1 MRGHGEALSA
11 EGPNDDRQP
20 PRLKRVADR
29 VVEALRITRP
39 VIPARLS
46 APESTSGRRQAAGP
60 IDTSLPETK
69 PFDSISDLN
78 PPLPN
83 PDDYGASANSQ
94 INAREGEFSAAACEN
109 DIPAE
114 EPLSH
119 KSDEDDGQQADFF
132 GVKTFGFDI
141 DALNREFA
149 LVLLGSKAVVFREQ
163 PDALVEDQQ
172 RMLTLDAFNAWF
184 ANRFTERRDADG
196 KVKRVTWAKAW
207 QQSRQ
212 RRQYGGVEF
221 HPDRDNKGG
230 TPGYLNLWSGFA
242 TAPAE
247 KHDVNAYGVFRD
259 HLLNNVCGGEQAKY
273 DWVFGF
279 FAHIFQRPRERI
291 GVALVMRGKMGSG
304 KTKVGEVFGSL
315 IPRHYFLVDDPR
327 YVTGNFNTHMA
338 SCLLLQAD
346 EAVWAGDKAAEGRL
360 KGLITA
366 PIQQIEAKGVDAI
379 RLKNYV
385 RLVMTSNE
393 DWVVPAGKDE
403 RRFTVLDVDPRC
415 AQQHD
420 YFREMDE
427 QLANGGLA
435 HLLGDL
441 LAFDLDSVNLR
452 QILRT
457 EALLEQK
464 IRSLNSVESW
474 WFERL
479 QSGAIFRDGTPWPKE
494 VVCGTLFDD
503 YIAIADKIGIKRKQE
518 ETVFGMQLGKLMP
531 GLQRRR
537 ANQVSYEDGASVVR
551 RPWVYVLPPIDT
563 VRESFESLVGQKIDW
578 PSLDGDRPVVR
589 EDVVL

>member
-1 MRGHGEALSA
+1 MSA
-11 EGPNDDRQP
+11 EGPNIDALAPLQRIT
-20 PRLKRVADR
+20 DR
-29 VVEALRITRP
+29 VVNAPPITRP
-39 VIPARLS
+39 VIPARHS
-46 APESTSGRRQAAGP
+46 APESTSGRRPAAGP
-60 IDTSLPETK
+60 IDASLPGAK
-69 PFDSISDLN
+69 PPNPASELN
-78 PPLPN
+78 PPSPSY
-83 PDDYGASANSQ
+83 PIDYGASANSLL
-94 INAREGEFSAAACEN
+94 NARERESSAAACEN
-109 DIPAE
+109 NMLAE

-119 KSDEDDGQQADFF
+119 GINEDDGQQADFF
-132 GVKTFGFDI
+132 GLKTFGFDI
-141 DALNREFA
+141 DVLNREFA

-163 PDALVEDQQ
+163 PDALIEDQQ

-242 TAPAE
+242 FAPAE
-247 KHDVNAYGVFRD
+247 KPDATAYSIFRD
-259 HLLNNVCGGEQAKY
+259 HLLTNVCGGDESKFR
-273 DWVFGF
+273 WVFGF
-279 FAHIFQRPRERI
+279 FADMVQRPRNRV
-291 GVALVMRGKMGSG
+291 GVALVLRGKMGSG
-304 KTKVGEVFGSL
+304 KTKIGEVFGSL
-315 IPRHYFLVDDPR
+315 IPRHYFLVNHAR

-346 EAVWAGDKAAEGRL
+346 EAVWAGDKEAEGVL
-360 KGLITA
+360 KSLITA
-366 PIQQIEAKGVDAI
+366 PIQLIEAKGIDAI
-379 RLKNYV
+379 RLTNYV

-415 AQQHD
+415 AQDHG

-427 QLANGGLA
+427 QLASGGLA

-479 QSGAIFRDGTPWPKE
+479 HSGAILRDGTPWPTE
-494 VVCGTLFDD
+494 VVCGSLFDD

-518 ETVFGMQLGKLMP
+518 EAVFGMQLGKLVP
-531 GLQRRR
+531 DLKRRR
-537 ANQVSYEDGASVVR
+537 ASQVSVDEYGASVVR
-551 RPWVYVLPPIDT
+551 RPWVYVIPSIDS

-578 PSLDGDRPVVR
+578 PPLDGERTAVR